1 MAEDTARRLQARP
14 IAVTK
19 AAPPASTQTILLI
32 ITLIVVTLYL
42 AADILIPIA
51 LAVLLGFVL
60 TPIVSRLERWHLGR
74 VPSVLAVVV
83 LLFMA
88 IIGFG
93 AVVGSQLGDLA
104 ENLPTYQR
112 NIHTKIQTLRTATSS
127 AGDRG
132 ALKQATDA
140 FRDLQ
145 QELEKATA
153 GEQPAPPAA
162 GAAPAAPPSGTTS
175 GTTASPPRREPVPVR
190 LDQSDAGVFDLVQ
203 RVLGPAMTP
212 IATAGMVLVFTIFML
227 LQREDLRD
235 RLIRLVGS
243 GDLSR
248 TTEAMNDAGERV
260 SRYLLMQVVVNV
272 TYGVPIGIGLWLL
285 GVPNPLL
292 WGLMATVL
300 RFIPFLG
307 PVIASAFPIL
317 LSFAVDTGWTLPLLC
332 IALFVAVELFS
343 NNVVEPWLYGTATG
357 LSSLAIIIAAVVW
370 TTLWGPVG
378 LLLATP
384 LTVCLVVLGRH
395 VPQLHFLEV
404 MLGDRPVLPDE
415 AKVYQRLLARDPV
428 EATEIAEERLGK
440 GTPVEMVDTLLL
452 PALSLAEQDRQR
464 GTLNPEG
471 RQAVADG
478 MASLLDEL
486 SDTGT
491 PPEDAPRV
499 LCIGARNNLDEAAA
513 RLLAYLLTGRGIRT
527 DVIPC
532 EKVSARAI
540 ASLGT
545 AGIDAVVLSSLNP
558 SSLGHS
564 RRLLRR
570 LRLHF
575 GPRVP
580 ILLCLWS
587 ADPEAEVPERASAE
601 TDANLVA
608 TGMAGALAQLEEL
621 QIGAAAPAA
630 AEPQVDAD

>member
-32 ITLIVVTLYL
+32 ITLIVVTLYV
-42 AADILIPIA
+42 AADILMPIA

-60 TPIVSRLERWHLGR
+60 TPIVSRLERWRLGR

-83 LLFMA
+83 LLFLA
-88 IIGFG
+88 ITGFG

-104 ENLPTYQR
+104 DNLPAYQR
-112 NIHTKIQTLRTATSS
+112 NIHSKIESLRGATAS

-145 QELEKATA
+145 QELERATAAATA
-153 GEQPAPPAA
+153 GPQPGVAPAPQS
-162 GAAPAAPPSGTTS
+162 GPAAPPH
-175 GTTASPPRREPVPVR
+175 RDPVPVR
-190 LDQSDAGVFDLVQ
+190 IDQSDTGVFDLVS

-272 TYGVPIGIGLWLL
+272 TYGLPIGVGLWLL

-292 WGLMATVL
+292 WGLLATVL

-415 AKVYQRLLARDPV
+415 AKIYQRLLARDPA
-428 EATEIAEERLGK
+428 EATELAEERLGK
-440 GTPVEMVDTLLL
+440 SSPVELADGLLL

-464 GTLNPEG
+464 GSLNPDG
-471 RQAVADG
+471 RQAVAEG

-486 SDTGT
+486 TET
-491 PPEDAPRV
+491 TVPAAAAPRV
-499 LCIGARNNLDEAAA
+499 LCVGARNSLDEAAA
-513 RLLAYLLTGRGIRT
+513 GLFAFLLAGHGIQA
-527 DVIPC
+527 DVIQC
-532 EKVSARAI
+532 EKASARAI

-545 AGIDAVVLSSLNP
+545 AGVDAVVLSSLNP
-558 SSLGHS
+558 AALGHC
-564 RRLLRR
+564 RRMLRR

-587 ADPEAEVPERASAE
+587 AHPEAEVPERASAE
-601 TDANLVA
+601 TDADLVA

-621 QIGAAAPAA
+621 NIGVAVASATASA
-630 AEPQVDAD
+630 QS

>member
-19 AAPPASTQTILLI
+19 AAPPVSTQTILLI
-32 ITLIVVTLYL
+32 ITLIVVTLYV
-42 AADILIPIA
+42 AADILMPIA

-60 TPIVSRLERWHLGR
+60 TPIVSRLERWRLGR
-74 VPSVLAVVV
+74 VPSVLAVVI
-83 LLFMA
+83 LLFLA

-104 ENLPTYQR
+104 DNLPTYQR
-112 NIHTKIQTLRTATSS
+112 NIHTKIESLRSATAST
-127 AGDRG
+127 GDRG
-132 ALKQATDA
+132 AIKQATEA
-140 FRDLQ
+140 FRDLK
-145 QELEKATA
+145 QELENATGGA
-153 GEQPAPPAA
+153 TPAQQ
-162 GAAPAAPPSGTTS
+162 GTTAAPAPQANPAT
-175 GTTASPPRREPVPVR
+175 PPRREPVPVR
-190 LDQSDAGVFDLVQ
+190 IDQSDTGVFDLAS

-272 TYGVPIGIGLWLL
+272 TYGIPIGVGLWLL

-292 WGLMATVL
+292 WGLLATVL

-357 LSSLAIIIAAVVW
+357 LSSLAIIVAAVVW

-415 AKVYQRLLARDPV
+415 AKVYQRLLARDPT
-428 EATEIAEERLGK
+428 EATELAEERLG
-440 GTPVEMVDTLLL
+440 TCSPVELADGLLL

-471 RQAVADG
+471 RQAVAEG

-486 SDTGT
+486 SDTVAPAG
-491 PPEDAPRV
+491 DAPHV
-499 LCIGARNNLDEAAA
+499 LCVGARNNLDEAAA
-513 RLLAYLLTGRGIRT
+513 GLLAYLLTGRGVRT
-527 DVIPC
+527 DVVPC
-532 EKVSARAI
+532 EKVSSRTI

-545 AGIDAVVLSSLNP
+545 AGVDAVVLSSLNP
-558 SSLGHS
+558 SALGHS
-564 RRLLRR
+564 RRLVRR

-575 GPRVP
+575 GPHVP

-587 ADPEAEVPERASAE
+587 AHPEADVPERASAE

-621 QIGAAAPAA
+621 NIGVVAAPAP
-630 AEPQVDAD
+630 EPTSPQP

>member
-1 MAEDTARRLQARP
+1 MAEDTARWLQARP

-83 LLFMA
+83 LLFMT

-112 NIHTKIQTLRTATSS
+112 NIHTKIQTLRATTSS
-127 AGDRG
+127 AGGRG

-145 QELEKATA
+145 QELERATA
-153 GEQPAPPAA
+153 GEP
-162 GAAPAAPPSGTTS
+162 PAAPPLGK
-175 GTTASPPRREPVPVR
+175 AVSPSRREPVPVR
-190 LDQSDAGVFDLVQ
+190 LDQSDTGIFDLVR

-212 IATAGMVLVFTIFML
+212 IVTAGMVLVFTIFML

-272 TYGVPIGIGLWLL
+272 TYGIPIGIGLWLL

-317 LSFAVDTGWTLPLLC
+317 ISFAVDTGWTLPLLC
-332 IALFVAVELFS
+332 IALFVAVELLS

-357 LSSLAIIIAAVVW
+357 LSSLAIIVAAVAW

-415 AKVYQRLLARDPV
+415 AKVYQRLLARDPA
-428 EATEIAEERLGK
+428 EATEIAEERLGRSSLD
-440 GTPVEMVDTLLL
+440 EMADGLLL

-478 MASLLDEL
+478 MANLLDEL
-486 SDTGT
+486 SEIGN
-491 PPEDAPRV
+491 PPDNAPRV

-513 RLLAYLLTGRGIRT
+513 GLLAYLLSGRSVRT

-532 EKVSARAI
+532 EKVSARTI

-545 AGIDAVVLSSLNP
+545 TGVDAVVLSSLNP
-558 SSLGHS
+558 SALAHS

-587 ADPEAEVPERASAE
+587 AHPAAEVPERAGAE
-601 TDANLVA
+601 TDADLVA

-621 QIGAAAPAA
+621 RIGATTPAA
-630 AEPQVDAD
+630 AEPQVEAD

>member
-19 AAPPASTQTILLI
+19 AAPPVSIQTILLI
-32 ITLIVVTLYL
+32 ITLIVVTLYV
-42 AADILIPIA
+42 AADILMPIA

-60 TPIVSRLERWHLGR
+60 TPIVSRLERWRLGR

-83 LLFMA
+83 LLFLA

-104 ENLPTYQR
+104 DNLPTYQR
-112 NIHTKIQTLRTATSS
+112 NIHTKIESLRSATATT
-127 AGDRG
+127 GDRG
-132 ALKQATDA
+132 AIQQATEA
-140 FRDLQ
+140 FRDLK
-145 QELEKATA
+145 QELENATGNA
-153 GEQPAPPAA
+153 PKEQQ
-162 GAAPAAPPSGTTS
+162 GSTAAPTS
-175 GTTASPPRREPVPVR
+175 PQAGSATPPRREPVPVR
-190 LDQSDAGVFDLVQ
+190 IDQSDTGVFDLAG

-272 TYGVPIGIGLWLL
+272 TYGLPIGIGLWLL

-332 IALFVAVELFS
+332 VALFVAVELFS

-357 LSSLAIIIAAVVW
+357 LSSLAIIVAAVVW
-370 TTLWGPVG
+370 TTLWGPIG

-415 AKVYQRLLARDPV
+415 AKVYQRLLARDPT
-428 EATEIAEERLGK
+428 EATELAEERLGACS
-440 GTPVEMVDTLLL
+440 PVELADGLLL

-464 GTLNPEG
+464 GRLNPDG
-471 RQAVADG
+471 RQAVAEG

-486 SDTGT
+486 TETVAAD
-491 PPEDAPRV
+491 PARRV
-499 LCIGARNNLDEAAA
+499 LCVAARNNLDEAAA
-513 RLLAYLLTGRGIRT
+513 GVLAYLLTGRGIQA

-532 EKVSARAI
+532 EKASSRAI

-545 AGIDAVVLSSLNP
+545 TGVDAVVLSSLNP
-558 SSLGHS
+558 SALGHC
-564 RRLLRR
+564 RRMLRR

-587 ADPEAEVPERASAE
+587 AHPEAEVPERASAE

-608 TGMAGALAQLEEL
+608 TDMAGALAQLEEL
-621 QIGAAAPAA
+621 NIGVVAAPAP
-630 AEPQVDAD
+630 EPTSPQP

>member
-32 ITLIVVTLYL
+32 ITLIVVTLYV
-42 AADILIPIA
+42 AADILMPIA

-60 TPIVSRLERWHLGR
+60 TPIVSRLERWRLGR

-83 LLFMA
+83 LLFLA

-104 ENLPTYQR
+104 DNLPAYQR
-112 NIHTKIQTLRTATSS
+112 NIHTKIESLRSVTAS

-145 QELEKATA
+145 QELERAT
-153 GEQPAPPAA
+153 A
-162 GAAPAAPPSGTTS
+162 GAAPAGQQSGAPAPQTSPTAPPH
-175 GTTASPPRREPVPVR
+175 REPVPVR
-190 LDQSDAGVFDLVQ
+190 IDQSDTGVFDLVG

-212 IATAGMVLVFTIFML
+212 VATAGMVLVFTIFML

-272 TYGVPIGIGLWLL
+272 TYGLPIGVGLWLL

-292 WGLMATVL
+292 WGLLATVL

-415 AKVYQRLLARDPV
+415 AKVYQRLLARDPT
-428 EATEIAEERLGK
+428 EATELAEERLGK
-440 GTPVEMVDTLLL
+440 STPVELADGLLL

-464 GTLNPEG
+464 GSLNPDG
-471 RQAVADG
+471 RQAVAEG

-486 SDTGT
+486 TET
-491 PPEDAPRV
+491 TVPADAALRV
-499 LCIGARNNLDEAAA
+499 LCVGARNNLDEAAA
-513 RLLAYLLTGRGIRT
+513 GLLAYLLAGRGIRA

-532 EKVSARAI
+532 EKASARAI

-545 AGIDAVVLSSLNP
+545 AGVDAVVLSSLNP
-558 SSLGHS
+558 SALGHC
-564 RRLLRR
+564 RRMLRR

-575 GPRVP
+575 GPHVP

-587 ADPEAEVPERASAE
+587 AHPEAEVPERASAE

-621 QIGAAAPAA
+621 NIGATAVPSRE
-630 AEPQVDAD
+630 AEKIPSPPRGEG

>member
-14 IAVTK
+14 IAVPK

-112 NIHTKIQTLRTATSS
+112 NIHTKIQTLRAATSS

-145 QELEKATA
+145 QELEKATG
-153 GEQPAPPAA
+153 GEQPAPPVA
-162 GAAPAAPPSGTTS
+162 GAAPAASPSGT
-175 GTTASPPRREPVPVR
+175 AADPPRREPVPVR
-190 LDQSDAGVFDLVQ
+190 LDQSDAGIFDLVQ

-212 IATAGMVLVFTIFML
+212 VATAGMVLVFTIFML

-272 TYGVPIGIGLWLL
+272 TYGIPIGIGLWLL

-292 WGLMATVL
+292 WGLLATVL

-357 LSSLAIIIAAVVW
+357 LSSLAIIVAAVVW

-440 GTPVEMVDTLLL
+440 AAPVEMADGLLL

-486 SDTGT
+486 SESGT
-491 PPEDAPRV
+491 PPDEAPRV
-499 LCIGARNNLDEAAA
+499 LCVGARNNLDEAAA
-513 RLLAYLLTGRGIRT
+513 GLLAYLLAGRGIRA

-545 AGIDAVVLSSLNP
+545 AEVDAVVLSSLNP
-558 SSLGHS
+558 SALGHS

-570 LRLHF
+570 LRMHF

-587 ADPEAEVPERASAE
+587 AHPEAEVPERATAE

-621 QIGAAAPAA
+621 GIGAPTPAV
-630 AEPQVDAD
+630 AEPQVEAD

>member
-14 IAVTK
+14 IAVPK

-127 AGDRG
+127 TGDGG

-153 GEQPAPPAA
+153 GEQPA
-162 GAAPAAPPSGTTS
+162 APPSGTTT

-190 LDQSDAGVFDLVQ
+190 LDQSDAGVFDLV
-203 RVLGPAMTP
+203 RRILGPAMTP
-212 IATAGMVLVFTIFML
+212 IAMAGLVLVFTIFML

-272 TYGVPIGIGLWLL
+272 TYGIPIGIGLWLL

-428 EATEIAEERLGK
+428 EATEITEERLGTE
-440 GTPVEMVDTLLL
+440 TPVEMADSLLL
-452 PALSLAEQDRQR
+452 PVLSLAEQDRQR
-464 GTLNPEG
+464 GTLNPDG
-471 RQAVADG
+471 HQAVADG

-486 SDTGT
+486 SETGT

-513 RLLAYLLTGRGIRT
+513 GLLAYLLTGRGFRT

-532 EKVSARAI
+532 EKVLTRAI

-545 AGIDAVVLSSLNP
+545 AGVDAVVLSSLNP
-558 SSLGHS
+558 SALGHS

-587 ADPEAEVPERASAE
+587 AHPEAEVPERARAE
-601 TDANLVA
+601 TDADLVA

-621 QIGAAAPAA
+621 QIVATAPAV
-630 AEPQVDAD
+630 AEPQADAD

>member
-112 NIHTKIQTLRTATSS
+112 NIHTKIQTLRTASS
-127 AGDRG
+127 STGDRG

-153 GEQPAPPAA
+153 GEQPA
-162 GAAPAAPPSGTTS
+162 APPSGTTTGTTT

-190 LDQSDAGVFDLVQ
+190 LDQSDAGVFDLLR
-203 RVLGPAMTP
+203 RVLGPAVTP
-212 IATAGMVLVFTIFML
+212 IAMAGLVLVFTIFML

-272 TYGVPIGIGLWLL
+272 TYGIPIGIGLWLL

-292 WGLMATVL
+292 WGLMATLL

-440 GTPVEMVDTLLL
+440 DTPVEMADGLLL
-452 PALSLAEQDRQR
+452 PVLSLAEQDRQR
-464 GTLNPEG
+464 GTLNPDG

-486 SDTGT
+486 SETGT
-491 PPEDAPRV
+491 LPEDAPRV

-513 RLLAYLLTGRGIRT
+513 GLLAYLLTGRGVRT

-532 EKVSARAI
+532 EKVLTRSI

-558 SSLGHS
+558 SALGHS

-587 ADPEAEVPERASAE
+587 AHPEAEVPERASAE
-601 TDANLVA
+601 TDADLVA
-608 TGMAGALAQLEEL
+608 TGMAGALAQLEQL
-621 QIGAAAPAA
+621 QIGATAPTVAG
-630 AEPQVDAD
+630 PQADGD

>member
-19 AAPPASTQTILLI
+19 AAPPVSTQTILLI
-32 ITLIVVTLYL
+32 ITLIVVTLYV
-42 AADILIPIA
+42 AADILMPIA

-60 TPIVSRLERWHLGR
+60 TPIVSRLERWRLGR
-74 VPSVLAVVV
+74 VPSVLAVVI
-83 LLFMA
+83 LLFLA

-104 ENLPTYQR
+104 DNLPTYQR
-112 NIHTKIQTLRTATSS
+112 NIHTKIESLRSATAST
-127 AGDRG
+127 GDRG
-132 ALKQATDA
+132 AIKQATEA
-140 FRDLQ
+140 FRDLK
-145 QELEKATA
+145 QELENATGGA
-153 GEQPAPPAA
+153 TPAQQ
-162 GAAPAAPPSGTTS
+162 GTTAAPAPQANPAT
-175 GTTASPPRREPVPVR
+175 PPRREPVPVR
-190 LDQSDAGVFDLVQ
+190 IDQSDTGVFDLAS

-272 TYGVPIGIGLWLL
+272 TYGIPIGVGLWLL

-292 WGLMATVL
+292 WGLLATVL

-357 LSSLAIIIAAVVW
+357 LSSLAIIVAAVVW

-415 AKVYQRLLARDPV
+415 AKVYQRLLARDPT
-428 EATEIAEERLGK
+428 EATELAEERLG
-440 GTPVEMVDTLLL
+440 TCSPVELADGLLL

-471 RQAVADG
+471 RQAVAEG

-486 SDTGT
+486 SDTVAPAG
-491 PPEDAPRV
+491 DAPHV
-499 LCIGARNNLDEAAA
+499 LCVGARNNLDEAAA
-513 RLLAYLLTGRGIRT
+513 GLLAYLLTGRGVRT
-527 DVIPC
+527 DVVPC
-532 EKVSARAI
+532 EKVSSRTI

-545 AGIDAVVLSSLNP
+545 AGVDAVVLSSLNP
-558 SSLGHS
+558 SALGHS
-564 RRLLRR
+564 RRLVRR

-575 GPRVP
+575 GPHVP

-587 ADPEAEVPERASAE
+587 AHPEADVPERASAE

-608 TGMAGALAQLEEL
+608 TGMAGALAQLEKISSPPRGE
-621 QIGAAAPAA
+621 G
-630 AEPQVDAD
+630 

>member
-19 AAPPASTQTILLI
+19 AAPPVSTQTILLI

-42 AADILIPIA
+42 AADILMPIA

-60 TPIVSRLERWHLGR
+60 TPIVSRLERWRLGR

-83 LLFMA
+83 LLFLA

-104 ENLPTYQR
+104 DNLPTYQR
-112 NIHTKIQTLRTATSS
+112 NIHTKIESLRNTTVST
-127 AGDRG
+127 GDRG
-132 ALKQATDA
+132 AIKQATEA
-140 FRDLQ
+140 FRDLK
-145 QELEKATA
+145 QELENATGSA
-153 GEQPAPPAA
+153 TPEQQ
-162 GAAPAAPPSGTTS
+162 
-175 GTTASPPRREPVPVR
+175 GTTAAPTAPQAGPAAPPRREPVPVR
-190 LDQSDAGVFDLVQ
+190 IDQSDTGIFDLVS

-272 TYGVPIGIGLWLL
+272 TYGIPIGVGLWLL

-292 WGLMATVL
+292 WGLLATVL

-357 LSSLAIIIAAVVW
+357 LSSLAIIVAAVVW

-415 AKVYQRLLARDPV
+415 AKVYQRLLARDPT
-428 EATEIAEERLGK
+428 EATELAEERLG
-440 GTPVEMVDTLLL
+440 TCSPVELADGLLL

-471 RQAVADG
+471 RQAVAEG

-486 SDTGT
+486 SDTVAPAADT
-491 PPEDAPRV
+491 PHV
-499 LCIGARNNLDEAAA
+499 LCVGARNNLDEAAA
-513 RLLAYLLTGRGIRT
+513 GLLAYLLTGRGIQT
-527 DVIPC
+527 DVVPC
-532 EKVSARAI
+532 EKVSSRTI

-545 AGIDAVVLSSLNP
+545 AGVDAVVLSSLNP
-558 SSLGHS
+558 SALGHS
-564 RRLLRR
+564 RRLVRR

-587 ADPEAEVPERASAE
+587 AHPEAEVPERASAE

-621 QIGAAAPAA
+621 NIGVVAAPAP
-630 AEPQVDAD
+630 EPTSPQT

>member
-19 AAPPASTQTILLI
+19 AAPPVSIQTILLI

-42 AADILIPIA
+42 AADILMPIA
-51 LAVLLGFVL
+51 LAVLLSFVL
-60 TPIVSRLERWHLGR
+60 TPIVSRLQRWRLGR
-74 VPSVLAVVV
+74 IPSVLAVVV
-83 LLFMA
+83 LLFVA
-88 IIGFG
+88 VIGFG

-104 ENLPTYQR
+104 DNLPAYQR
-112 NIHTKIQTLRTATSS
+112 NIHTKIEALRTAT
-127 AGDRG
+127 ATTGDRG

-145 QELEKATA
+145 QELERAA
-153 GEQPAPPAA
+153 GTEPPASAPTSA
-162 GAAPAAPPSGTTS
+162 GAAPGATPSDAPRNAGPTS
-175 GTTASPPRREPVPVR
+175 PAPRREPVPVR
-190 LDQSDAGVFDLVQ
+190 LDQSDSGVFDLMG

-212 IATAGMVLVFTIFML
+212 IAMAGMVLVFTIFML

-235 RLIRLVGS
+235 RMIRLVGS

-248 TTEAMNDAGERV
+248 TTEAMNDAGQRV

-272 TYGVPIGIGLWLL
+272 TYGFPIGVGLWLL

-292 WGLMATVL
+292 WGMLATVL

-317 LSFAVDTGWTLPLLC
+317 LSFAVDSGWTLPLLC

-343 NNVVEPWLYGTATG
+343 NNVVEPWLYGSATG
-357 LSSLAIIIAAVVW
+357 LSSLAIIVAAVVW

-415 AKVYQRLLARDPV
+415 AKIYQRLLARDPV
-428 EATEIAEERLGK
+428 EATEIAEERLGRSS
-440 GTPVEMVDTLLL
+440 PVEVADGLLL
-452 PALSLAEQDRQR
+452 PVLSLAEQDRQR

-471 RQAVADG
+471 RQAVAEG
-478 MASLLDEL
+478 MAGLLDEL
-486 SDTGT
+486 AETAAPAEG
-491 PPEDAPRV
+491 APRI
-499 LCIGARNNLDEAAA
+499 LCVGARNNLDEAAA
-513 RLLAYLLTGRGIRT
+513 GLLAYLLIGQGLRA

-532 EKVSARAI
+532 EKVTIRAI

-545 AGIDAVVLSSLNP
+545 GGVDAIVLSSLNP
-558 SSLGHS
+558 SALGHA

-575 GPRVP
+575 GPHVP

-587 ADPEAEVPERASAE
+587 AHPEAEVPQRASAE

-608 TGMAGALAQLEEL
+608 TGMAGALEQLTEL
-621 QIGAAAPAA
+621 GLAVPG
-630 AEPQVDAD
+630 PKLNPD

>member
-32 ITLIVVTLYL
+32 ITLIVVTLYV
-42 AADILIPIA
+42 AADILMPIA

-60 TPIVSRLERWHLGR
+60 TPIVSRLERWRLGR

-83 LLFMA
+83 LLFLA

-93 AVVGSQLGDLA
+93 ALVGSQLGDLA
-104 ENLPTYQR
+104 DNLPAYQR
-112 NIHTKIQTLRTATSS
+112 NIHTKIESLRSVTAS

-145 QELEKATA
+145 QELERATA
-153 GEQPAPPAA
+153 GTPAGQQPAQPGSAS
-162 GAAPAAPPSGTTS
+162 APQSGQTAPPH
-175 GTTASPPRREPVPVR
+175 REPVPVR
-190 LDQSDAGVFDLVQ
+190 IDQSDTGVFDLVS
-203 RVLGPAMTP
+203 RLLGPAMTP

-272 TYGVPIGIGLWLL
+272 TYGVPIGVGLWLL

-292 WGLMATVL
+292 WGLLATAL

-370 TTLWGPVG
+370 TTLWGPIG

-428 EATEIAEERLGK
+428 EATELAEERLGK
-440 GTPVEMVDTLLL
+440 CTPVELADGLLL

-464 GTLNPEG
+464 GTLNPDG
-471 RQAVADG
+471 RQAVAEG

-486 SDTGT
+486 TETTVPAD
-491 PPEDAPRV
+491 DAPRV
-499 LCIGARNNLDEAAA
+499 LCVGARNSLDEAAA
-513 RLLAYLLTGRGIRT
+513 GLLAYLLAGRGIRA

-532 EKVSARAI
+532 EKASARTI
-540 ASLGT
+540 ASVGT
-545 AGIDAVVLSSLNP
+545 AGVDVVVLSSLNP
-558 SSLGHS
+558 SALGHC
-564 RRLLRR
+564 RRMLRR

-587 ADPEAEVPERASAE
+587 AHPEAEVPGRASAE

-608 TGMAGALAQLEEL
+608 TGMAGALAQLGEL
-621 QIGAAAPAA
+621 NIGVVVAPDTT
-630 AEPQVDAD
+630 P

>member
-19 AAPPASTQTILLI
+19 AAPPVSTQTILLI

-42 AADILIPIA
+42 AADILMPIA

-60 TPIVSRLERWHLGR
+60 TPIVSRLERWRLGR
-74 VPSVLAVVV
+74 VPSVLAVVL
-83 LLFMA
+83 LLFLA

-104 ENLPTYQR
+104 DNLATYQR
-112 NIHTKIQTLRTATSS
+112 NIHTKIESLRNATAST
-127 AGDRG
+127 GDRG
-132 ALKQATDA
+132 AIKQVTEA
-140 FRDLQ
+140 FRDLK
-145 QELEKATA
+145 QELENAT
-153 GEQPAPPAA
+153 G
-162 GAAPAAPPSGTTS
+162 GATPGQQ
-175 GTTASPPRREPVPVR
+175 GTTAVPTPQAGPAAPPRREPVPVR
-190 LDQSDAGVFDLVQ
+190 IDQSDTGIFDLVS

-272 TYGVPIGIGLWLL
+272 TYGIPIGVGLWLR

-292 WGLMATVL
+292 WGLLATVL

-357 LSSLAIIIAAVVW
+357 LSSLAIIVAAVVW

-415 AKVYQRLLARDPV
+415 AKVYQRLLARDPT
-428 EATEIAEERLGK
+428 EATELADERLGSCS
-440 GTPVEMVDTLLL
+440 PVELADGLLL

-471 RQAVADG
+471 RQAVAEG

-486 SDTGT
+486 SDTV
-491 PPEDAPRV
+491 APAGHAPHV
-499 LCIGARNNLDEAAA
+499 LCVGARNNLDEAAA
-513 RLLAYLLTGRGIRT
+513 GLLAYLLTGRGIRT
-527 DVIPC
+527 DVVPC
-532 EKVSARAI
+532 ETVSSRTI

-545 AGIDAVVLSSLNP
+545 AGVDAVVLSSLNP
-558 SSLGHS
+558 SALGHG
-564 RRLLRR
+564 RRLVRR

-575 GPRVP
+575 GPHVP

-587 ADPEAEVPERASAE
+587 AHPEAEVPDRASAE
-601 TDANLVA
+601 TDANLIA

-621 QIGAAAPAA
+621 NIGVVAVLAP
-630 AEPQVDAD
+630 EPTSPQP

>member
-112 NIHTKIQTLRTATSS
+112 NIHTKIQTLRTASS
-127 AGDRG
+127 STGDRG

-153 GEQPAPPAA
+153 GEQPA
-162 GAAPAAPPSGTTS
+162 APPSGTTA

-190 LDQSDAGVFDLVQ
+190 LDQSDAGVFDLLR
-203 RVLGPAMTP
+203 RVLGPAVTP
-212 IATAGMVLVFTIFML
+212 IAMAGLVLVFTIFML

-272 TYGVPIGIGLWLL
+272 TYGIPIGIGLWLL

-292 WGLMATVL
+292 WGLMATLL

-440 GTPVEMVDTLLL
+440 DTPVEMADGLLL
-452 PALSLAEQDRQR
+452 PVLSLAEQDRQR
-464 GTLNPEG
+464 GTLNPDG

-486 SDTGT
+486 SETGT
-491 PPEDAPRV
+491 LPEDAPRV

-513 RLLAYLLTGRGIRT
+513 GLLAYLLTGRGVRT

-532 EKVSARAI
+532 EKVLTRAI

-545 AGIDAVVLSSLNP
+545 DGIDAVVLSSLNP
-558 SSLGHS
+558 SALGHS

-587 ADPEAEVPERASAE
+587 AHPEAEVPERASAE
-601 TDANLVA
+601 TDADLVA

-621 QIGAAAPAA
+621 QIGATAPAV
-630 AEPQVDAD
+630 AEPQADAD

>member
-19 AAPPASTQTILLI
+19 AAPPVSTQTILLI
-32 ITLIVVTLYL
+32 ITLIVVTLYV
-42 AADILIPIA
+42 AADILMPIA

-83 LLFMA
+83 LLFLA
-88 IIGFG
+88 VIGFG
-93 AVVGSQLGDLA
+93 AVVGNQLGDLA
-104 ENLPTYQR
+104 DNLPAYQR
-112 NIHTKIQTLRTATSS
+112 NIHTKIESLRSVSAS

-132 ALKQATDA
+132 ALKQATEA
-140 FRDLQ
+140 FRDLK
-145 QELEKATA
+145 QELENATGGAPA
-153 GEQPAPPAA
+153 GSPAGAPAGPQGTAPAP
-162 GAAPAAPPSGTTS
+162 APQTGPVA
-175 GTTASPPRREPVPVR
+175 PPRREPVPVR
-190 LDQSDAGVFDLVQ
+190 IDQSDTGVFDLVR

-272 TYGVPIGIGLWLL
+272 TYGFPIGVGLWLL

-292 WGLMATVL
+292 WGLLATVL

-415 AKVYQRLLARDPV
+415 AKIYQRLLARDPT
-428 EATEIAEERLGK
+428 EATELAEERLGK
-440 GTPVEMVDTLLL
+440 STPVELADGLLL

-464 GTLNPEG
+464 GTLNPDG
-471 RQAVADG
+471 RQAVAEG

-486 SDTGT
+486 TETAVTAG
-491 PPEDAPRV
+491 PVPRV
-499 LCIGARNNLDEAAA
+499 LCVGARNNLDEAAA
-513 RLLAYLLTGRGIRT
+513 GLLAYLLSGRGIQA
-527 DVIPC
+527 DVVPC
-532 EKVSARAI
+532 ETVSARAI

-545 AGIDAVVLSSLNP
+545 TGVDAVVLSSLNP
-558 SSLGHS
+558 SALGHC
-564 RRLLRR
+564 RRMLRR

-587 ADPEAEVPERASAE
+587 AHPEAEVPERASAE

-621 QIGAAAPAA
+621 NIGVPADPASAPAS
-630 AEPQVDAD
+630 

>member
-32 ITLIVVTLYL
+32 ITLIVVTLYV
-42 AADILIPIA
+42 AADILMPIA

-60 TPIVSRLERWHLGR
+60 TPIVSRLERWRLGR

-83 LLFMA
+83 LLFLA

-104 ENLPTYQR
+104 DNLPTYQR
-112 NIHTKIQTLRTATSS
+112 NIHTKIQSLRSATAST
-127 AGDRG
+127 GDRG
-132 ALKQATDA
+132 AIKQATEA
-140 FRDLQ
+140 FRDLK
-145 QELEKATA
+145 QELENAT
-153 GEQPAPPAA
+153 GGGTPAQQ
-162 GAAPAAPPSGTTS
+162 
-175 GTTASPPRREPVPVR
+175 GTTAAPTPQAGPAATPPRREPVPVR
-190 LDQSDAGVFDLVQ
+190 IDQSDTGVFDLAS
-203 RVLGPAMTP
+203 RFLGPAMTP

-272 TYGVPIGIGLWLL
+272 TYGIPIGVGLWLL

-292 WGLMATVL
+292 WGLLATVL

-357 LSSLAIIIAAVVW
+357 LSSLAIIVAAVVW

-415 AKVYQRLLARDPV
+415 AKVYQRLLARDPT
-428 EATEIAEERLGK
+428 EATELAEERLGACS
-440 GTPVEMVDTLLL
+440 PVELADGLLL

-464 GTLNPEG
+464 GTLNPDG
-471 RQAVADG
+471 RQAVAEG

-486 SDTGT
+486 SDSVS
-491 PPEDAPRV
+491 PAADAPHV
-499 LCIGARNNLDEAAA
+499 LCVGARNNLDEAAA
-513 RLLAYLLTGRGIRT
+513 GLLAYLLTGRGIRT
-527 DVIPC
+527 DVVPC
-532 EKVSARAI
+532 EKVSSRTI

-545 AGIDAVVLSSLNP
+545 AGVDAVVLSSLNP
-558 SSLGHS
+558 SALGHS
-564 RRLLRR
+564 RRLVRR

-575 GPRVP
+575 GPHVP

-587 ADPEAEVPERASAE
+587 AHPEAEVPERASAE

-608 TGMAGALAQLEEL
+608 TGMAGALAELEEL
-621 QIGAAAPAA
+621 DIGVVAAPAA
-630 AEPQVDAD
+630 EPTSPQP